1 MTKAEI
7 VQALYTRVGG
17 FSKKESADIV
27 DLVFEMMKETLGRGE
42 KIKISGFGNFVL
54 RDKRQRPGRN
64 PQTGDPIKISE
75 RRVLTFKA
83 SQILKQALN
92 AKEVA
97 KENAKERNGGT
108 APHGAAP
115 GAASVSS
122 AASPAGAPGSRD
134 GASNGGMTGSSSTHQ
149 AAASGV
155 NVPLTAAV
163 AAGESAKE

>member
-83 SQILKQALN
+83 SQILKLALN
-92 AKEVA
+92 AKE
-97 KENAKERNGGT
+97 KEKNGGPQPT
-108 APHGAAP
+108 SSGNSGDGGREGA
-115 GAASVSS
+115 
-122 AASPAGAPGSRD
+122 GS
-134 GASNGGMTGSSSTHQ
+134 GG
-149 AAASGV
+149 GV
-155 NVPLTAAV
+155 HIPLPT
-163 AAGESAKE
+163 AAGEAKE

>member
-7 VQALYTRVGG
+7 VQALYTKVGG

-27 DLVFEMMKETLGRGE
+27 DMVFEMMKETLGRGE

-92 AKEVA
+92 P
-97 KENAKERNGGT
+97 RNGNGAHDELIDDEPDEDDDDQEHDAASATPVAPASASAPT
-108 APHGAAP
+108 AAAP
-115 GAASVSS
+115 LAAPAPVAASV
-122 AASPAGAPGSRD
+122 PNEAP
-134 GASNGGMTGSSSTHQ
+134 
-149 AAASGV
+149 
-155 NVPLTAAV
+155 
-163 AAGESAKE
+163 KE